1 MKCLK
6 QTFRRTLAHLIF
18 SSSKKSCW
26 YEIAKL
32 KICQKCLTFHST
44 MLPNEMQSFAVFIRN
59 TWTTPSGFNLV
70 NHILFV
76 ESVLLYFSLSRQLEW
91 LVDFNL
97 YALFFD
103 LRWLRNPWPSLH
115 QRNYVDHESLR
126 SFSPSCYY

>member
-18 SSSKKSCW
+18 SSSKK
-26 YEIAKL
+26 KL
-32 KICQKCLTFHST
+32 LIWNCKIEKCLTFHST
-44 MLPNEMQSFAVFIRN
+44 ILPNEMQSFAVFIRN

-115 QRNYVDHESLR
+115 QRNYMDHESLR